1 LLPAHSAAPLAQA
14 PPNLVEAAQGGRA
27 LSFKRRFGLRPR
39 IAGLT
44 TTTALVSLLVFFV
57 AGALAVSG
65 AAFTSTNPAAD
76 NGSTGD
82 PALCLNGG
90 AKTNT
95 LPANNCNIYTDKAYV
110 WLNGGP
116 DAAAL
121 EDGIYFFT
129 VLVPGG
135 KNSDTNDAG
144 TVPDDGTGTD
154 KNLSDDY
161 DNYLAR
167 TFSIENGVVTNLGS
181 HDFENGMLR
190 LAPYSDTTN
199 NGDEYTVNICK
210 LGALGTA
217 EADYAYPIDDNQ
229 SECKSDNFKVFTE
242 GVTTASDLTAIKD
255 AAPTFTQTYGW
266 NVKKVRTSSSPVNTS
281 SSTATVSYKVT
292 ATWSGP
298 TDSAWQVKGQITVTN
313 PSEADAVGVQVTD
326 KLSTG
331 GALTDVIP
339 GTADTNATCS
349 VTEGGNPIPLAGT
362 TVDAL
367 GAAIFDYTCTWAA
380 NTSPIKSS
388 GAYVAYTNNAHVT
401 WDNTVNPWQNTVGFT
416 DATAGVT
423 WGGDSVNGNP
433 TVANACNTVTDTFG
447 GGSPTTLGT
456 VCANGTSSGLYSG
469 NSPLS
474 NFVASYNIAPFTAS
488 NPAQT
493 WTFTY
498 NRSVAVVP
506 NACTTYYNTAGGT
519 VNSDTTDDT
528 ASVSVCAR
536 IANGFTLGFWSNNNG
551 RAVLCAHDQEWRN
564 IANASNLKKQ
574 NGTAYTVPLLPTNCN
589 TAQANF
595 ATWILAANATNMSY
609 MLSAQLIATTYDVA
623 YKGMLGTACV
633 AGINGSP
640 IKINSLIAAAV
651 AFLGANP
658 NTTASGAA
666 RNTATLYKNIFDGLN
681 NNLVFAVP
689 GPC

>member
-1 LLPAHSAAPLAQA
+1 MS
-14 PPNLVEAAQGGRA
+14 
-27 LSFKRRFGLRPR
+27 KRIGSRPR
-39 IAGLT
+39 VVGLT
-44 TTTALVSLLVFFV
+44 VSIAWAALLVFFV
-57 AGALAVSG
+57 AGSLGVSG
-65 AAFTSTNPAAD
+65 AGFTSTNPAED

-82 PALCLNGG
+82 PVLCLNGG

-144 TVPDDGTGTD
+144 TVPDDGTGTG

-161 DNYLAR
+161 DNHLAR
-167 TFSIENGVVTNLGS
+167 TFSIENGVVTPLGS
-181 HDFENGMLR
+181 HDFQNGMLR

-229 SECKSDNFKVFTE
+229 SECKSDNFKVFTD

-255 AAPTFTQTYGW
+255 ATPTFTQTYNW

-292 ATWSGP
+292 ATWNGP

-313 PSEADAVGVQVTD
+313 PSEADAVGVKVTD

-331 GALTDVIP
+331 GAVTDVIP
-339 GTADTNATCS
+339 GTEDTNATCS

-367 GAAIFDYTCTWAA
+367 GDAIFDYTCAWAV
-380 NTSPIKSS
+380 NTSPIKSG
-388 GAYVAYTNNAHVT
+388 GAYVAYTNNAHIT
-401 WDNTVNPWQNTVGFT
+401 WDNTVNPWQNTTGFT

-423 WGGDSVNGNP
+423 WGGDSANGNP
-433 TVANACNTVTDTFG
+433 TVVNACNTVTDTFG
-447 GGSPTTLGT
+447 VGSLTLGR
-456 VCANGTSSGLYSG
+456 VCVDGTTTSFVYSG
-469 NSPLS
+469 SSPLS
-474 NFVASYNIAPFTAS
+474 NFSLSYNIAPFTGS
-488 NPAQT
+488 NTAQT

-498 NRSVAVVP
+498 NRTVAVSANV
-506 NACTTYYNTAGGT
+506 CTTYYNTAGGT

-528 ASVSVCAR
+528 ASVTLCGR
-536 IANGFTLGFWSNNNG
+536 IANGFTLGFWSNSNG
-551 RAVLCAHDQEWRN
+551 RAVLCAHDQEWRS

-574 NGTAYTVPLLPTNCN
+574 NGTGYTVPVLPITCL
-589 TAQANF
+589 TAHANF
-595 ATWILAANATNMSY
+595 STWILAANATNMSY

-623 YKGMLGTACV
+623 YKGMLGTACI

-640 IKINSLIAAAV
+640 IRISNLITAAV
-651 AFLGANP
+651 AFLAANP

-666 RNTATLYKNIFDGLN
+666 RNTATLYKNIFDNLN

>member
-1 LLPAHSAAPLAQA
+1 MS
-14 PPNLVEAAQGGRA
+14 
-27 LSFKRRFGLRPR
+27 
-39 IAGLT
+39 
-44 TTTALVSLLVFFV
+44 TALAALLVFFV

-65 AAFTSTNPAAD
+65 AGFTSTNPAAD

-82 PALCLNGG
+82 PILCLNGG

-95 LPANNCNIYTDKAYV
+95 LPANNCNIYTDKSYV

-129 VLVPGG
+129 VLEPGG
-135 KNSDTNDAG
+135 KNSDTNDASPP
-144 TVPDDGTGTD
+144 VTD
-154 KNLSDDY
+154 KNLSDDF
-161 DNYLAR
+161 DTYLDR
-167 TFSIENGVVTNLGS
+167 TFSVQSGVVTNLGT
-181 HDFENGMLR
+181 HGFENGMLR

-210 LGALGTA
+210 LGDLGTA
-217 EADYAYPIDDNQ
+217 QADHAYPIDDNQ
-229 SECKSDNFKVFTE
+229 SECKSDNFKVFTP
-242 GVTTASDLTAIKD
+242 GITTASDLTARKN

-281 SSTATVSYKVT
+281 SSTASVSYKVT

-298 TDSAWQVKGQITVTN
+298 TDSAWQVAGQITVSN

-326 KLSTG
+326 TLSTG
-331 GALTDVIP
+331 GALTDSP
-339 GTADTNATCS
+339 AGTADSNATCS
-349 VTEGGNPIPLAGT
+349 VTQGGNPIPAGGA

-367 GAAIFDYTCTWAA
+367 GDAVFDYTCTWAA
-380 NTSPIKSS
+380 NTSPIKSN

-401 WDNTVNPWQNTVGFT
+401 WDNTVIPWQSTSGST
-416 DATAGVT
+416 DATASVT
-423 WGGDSVNGNP
+423 WGGDSANGNP
-433 TVANACNTVTDTFG
+433 TVVSACNTVTDTFG
-447 GGSPTTLGT
+447 LGSPLTLGT
-456 VCANGTSSGLYSG
+456 VCADGTTTSGVYSG
-469 NSPLS
+469 SSPLS
-474 NFVASYNIAPFTAS
+474 NFSLSYNIAPFTAS
-488 NPAQT
+488 NPVQT

-498 NRSVAVVP
+498 NRTVAVVP
-506 NACTTYYNTAGGT
+506 STCTTYNNTAGGT
-519 VNSDTTDDT
+519 VNSDTTDDS
-528 ASVSVCAR
+528 ASVTVCGR

-551 RAVLCAHDQEWRN
+551 RAVLCAHDQAWRT

-574 NGTAYTVPLLPTNCN
+574 NGTAYTVPLLPTTCT

-609 MLSAQLIATTYDVA
+609 MLSAQMIATIYNVA
-623 YKGMLGTACV
+623 YKAMPSGACV
-633 AGINGSP
+633 AGINGNP
-640 IKINSLIAAAV
+640 ISINNLIAAAI

-658 NTTASGAA
+658 NTTASGAP

-681 NNLVFAVP
+681 NNLVNAVP